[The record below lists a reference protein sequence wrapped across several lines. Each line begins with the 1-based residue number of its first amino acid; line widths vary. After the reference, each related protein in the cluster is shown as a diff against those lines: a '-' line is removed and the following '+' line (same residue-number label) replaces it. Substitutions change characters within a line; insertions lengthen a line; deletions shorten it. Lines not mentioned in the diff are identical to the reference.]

1 MLCRPCS
8 VGHESTG
15 TSGLRLLAHFN
26 IFLPSTCAEVKL
38 LLLSTNSRRRGICP
52 TLTSLYWLLIN
63 FGIVFKTSLMFK
75 GLPGTAPCYISE
87 SHVPYE
93 PGSESKGVTLVQGS
107 VSEIPDSQCK
117 AGDGRGFWK
126 RCSFINTLQR
136 NIESLYFCS
145 SSLQRKLD
153 WATWYDPVSWLSW
166 TLPQQSE
173 LSVEDPCQWR
183 SWDSGMNTVSLQT
196 YVVQLVHWRYKH
208 HRRSG
213 NATLV
218 NSSFHNKL
226 GSYVEWWFIFDLL
239 LSKCEGKW
247 KSLQISFWFCYIW
260 SKLAWT
266 I

>member
-1 MLCRPCS
+1 M
-8 VGHESTG
+8 
-15 TSGLRLLAHFN
+15 
-26 IFLPSTCAEVKL
+26 KL

-75 GLPGTAPCYISE
+75 GLPGTAPHYISE

-93 PGSESKGVTLVQGS
+93 PGSESKGVTLEQGS

-136 NIESLYFCS
+136 NTESLYFCS

-183 SWDSGMNTVSLQT
+183 SWDSGMDTVSLQT
-196 YVVQLVHWRYKH
+196 YVVQCTEGTNIIVGAEIQPWLI
-208 HRRSG
+208 HR
-213 NATLV
+213 
-218 NSSFHNKL
+218 F
-226 GSYVEWWFIFDLL
+226 
-239 LSKCEGKW
+239 
-247 KSLQISFWFCYIW
+247 
-260 SKLAWT
+260 T
-266 I
+266 IN